1 MPRRSRTLST
11 APWRRAV
18 RQGMRQ
24 RGVVLA
30 VAVASLVLAL
40 AASSA
45 PLFLGSVRSAAL
57 TREVHEAC
65 PETSLPRAQNV
76 VADGDPRK
84 ILDSIENLDDT
95 AAAKALSRQRTE
107 VPKAFAAAGLP
118 TPFEVMTGAGF
129 PIEAPGHTPF
139 EVTMLHREG
148 ALDHVQIVEQ
158 VADRGIWI
166 PDTMARDFG
175 LRVGQTIDYETG
187 SVRIAGTFRALAPNL
202 DSVVPVYWCSWARFI
217 QSSIGNRSTSPMVLV
232 DEQTLLDIYS
242 PAMVGLTWYAPL
254 DLDRLTVPEARAAV
268 LASSELDRDLDRID
282 PAFSTIN
289 VRGTLAADLG
299 RAESTEDSVAGPI
312 GPVAL
317 AGTLVALALVAGA
330 GGYWVERRSPEV
342 RLLASRGVGPA
353 AIGTK
358 AVLETMIPLLA
369 GAVLGLAAT
378 LGLVMLVGPST
389 SLEPGA
395 IGTAMT
401 TVGAALVGALGVVG
415 ASAAT
420 RSRLMLERPVGARRT
435 RWRLV
440 PWEVL
445 LLGGAIA
452 CYIAVNA
459 EGGARLDTGTT
470 RINPAAVAFG
480 LLGVVGLVLLAV
492 RLLTLLVPRLRRVG
506 GRLPVA
512 GYLALRRATGSPAV
526 TMAVIA
532 LTAIPVAVLAFAA
545 TTTSSIERTVEEKSL
560 TWAGAER
567 SVQMLVRPG
576 TDVDVEGHGTQV
588 SLVRDGQITGGG
600 VSDVDVQVIGIDPET
615 FAAFANPLTGDG
627 PTVAELAGLLE
638 SDGTPTAILVRPRQG
653 GDYTSIKLRNTILT
667 VRPVA
672 TVEVFPG
679 LRQLRTPMV
688 VVSRAA
694 MSDVDPYADRAEE
707 IWTTAAE
714 YDAAK
719 ATLER
724 ADIQTYLLRSPTGF
738 LSSTDLISVTWTF
751 QYLGAL
757 AVLTGV
763 VAICGLLLYLAARQ
777 RSRTVSSTLTARM
790 GFDDRGLLVS
800 LLLEVGVLVGLG
812 WLLGTAG
819 GLLTALPSIGPFEV
833 NPDFPPAPVLALP
846 WFLLGT
852 SVAVAAVVALVA
864 SIATART
871 ARKSNPAWVMR
882 LDV

>member
-1 MPRRSRTLST
+1 MHRLFHTLST
-11 APWRRAV
+11 APWRRAI

-65 PETSLPRAQNV
+65 PETSLPQAQNLA
-76 VADGDPRK
+76 ADADDRAILANQEDLGD
-84 ILDSIENLDDT
+84 
-95 AAAKALSRQRTE
+95 AAAAELDRQRTE

-118 TPFEVMTGAGF
+118 TPFAVTTGRGF
-129 PIEAPGHTPF
+129 PIETPGHPRF

-148 ALDHVQIVEQ
+148 ALDHVRIVEQ
-158 VADRGIWI
+158 VADRGMWI
-166 PDTMARDFG
+166 PDTMAQNFG
-175 LRVGQTIDYETG
+175 LRVGQTLDYGTG
-187 SVRIAGTFRALAPNL
+187 SVRIAGTFRALAPSL
-202 DSVVPVYWCSWARFI
+202 DSVVPDYWCSWAVFI
-217 QSSIGNRSTSPMVLV
+217 QSSIGNRSTPPMVLV
-232 DEQTLLDIYS
+232 DEQTLLDVFP
-242 PAMVGLTWYAPL
+242 PATVGLTWYAPL
-254 DLDRLTVPEARAAV
+254 DLDRLTTPEARAAV
-268 LASSELDRDLDRID
+268 LASSDLDRDLDRID
-282 PAFSTIN
+282 PAFSTID
-289 VRGTLAADLG
+289 VRVTLGADLG

-342 RLLASRGVGPA
+342 RLLASRGTGPG
-353 AIGTK
+353 AIGVK
-358 AVLETMIPLLA
+358 AVLETMLPLLA

-378 LGLVMLVGPST
+378 VALVLLVGPST

-395 IGTAMT
+395 VGGAAL
-401 TVGAALVGALGVVG
+401 TVGAALLGAIGVLGT
-415 ASAAT
+415 SAAV
-420 RSRLMLERPVGARRT
+420 RSRMMLERPIGARRS

-445 LLGGAIA
+445 LLGGALA
-452 CYIAVNA
+452 CYIAVNT
-459 EGGARLDTGTT
+459 EGGARLEIDTT

-492 RLLTLLVPRLRRVG
+492 RLLTLLVPWLRRIG

-545 TTTSSIERTVEEKSL
+545 TTTSSIERTVTEKSL
-560 TWAGAER
+560 TWAGADR

-588 SLVRDGQITGGG
+588 SLVRDAEITGGG
-600 VSDVDVQVIGIDPET
+600 VADPDVQVIGIDPET

-627 PTVAELAGLLE
+627 PTVSELAGLLR
-638 SDGTPTAILVRPRQG
+638 SDGTPTAILVRPRPG
-653 GDYTSIKLRNTILT
+653 GDYSSIKMKKTVLT

-672 TVEVFPG
+672 TVDVFPG

-694 MSDVDPYADRAEE
+694 MSDVDPYVDRAEE

-719 ATLER
+719 ASLER
-724 ADIQTYLLRSPTGF
+724 ADIQTYLLRSPAGF
-738 LSSTDLISVTWTF
+738 LTSTDLISVTWTF

-757 AVLTGV
+757 AILTGV
-763 VAICGLLLYLAARQ
+763 VAVCGLLLYLAARQ
-777 RSRTVSSTLTARM
+777 RSRVVSSTLTARM
-790 GFDDRGLLVS
+790 GFDDRGLLAS
-800 LLLEVGVLVGLG
+800 LLLEVGALVGLG
-812 WLLGTAG
+812 WLLGMAG
-819 GLLTALPSIGPFEV
+819 GLLTALPSIKPFEV
-833 NPDFPPAPVLALP
+833 NPDFPPAPVLELP
-846 WFLLGT
+846 WYLLG
-852 SVAVAAVVALVA
+852 SSLVVAAVVVGAA
-864 SIATART
+864 SIVTRRAASR
-871 ARKSNPAWVMR
+871 SNPASIMR
-882 LDV
+882 MDV